1 MAPVIPP
8 RLPAAEC
15 FHPCSALFVC
25 GGEAVEGGVFDSGAG
40 AGASEE
46 VADGFEAYLEI
57 PDEDAGEAAEKK
69 DGILDNGRIER
80 CSMNSR
86 LAEISM
92 P

>member
-1 MAPVIPP
+1 M
-8 RLPAAEC
+8 
-15 FHPCSALFVC
+15 
-25 GGEAVEGGVFDSGAG
+25 
-40 AGASEE
+40 
-46 VADGFEAYLEI
+46 ADGFEAYLEI